1 MYYLSKLIAAVLQ
14 QLLAIL
20 NKYLI
25 RFLNT
30 YSINNI
36 LNCVNYVNIKTEFLC
51 VKLYI
56 SYLM

>member
-30 YSINNI
+30 CSINNI

>member
-36 LNCVNYVNIKTEFLC
+36 LNCVNIKTEFLC